1 MPGSRPDRTGLPG
14 RVRAKPCIS
23 IRAAFAA
30 LSLTGALTLT
40 GCVQGVISQG
50 PDFVDLIRRASPA
63 VVGVGDERGVVGTG
77 FRLIGTRLVVTA
89 AHVLQPTSPSPAV
102 FWEHRRWP
110 VRVLSR
116 DANSDLAILELPSD
130 APMPG
135 LPLVAPASAPPTGAW
150 IVVLGRPFGTQT
162 TATVGIVSATPGTI
176 AAGSQLMER
185 LQINAAVNPGNSGGP
200 VVNVRGEV
208 VAVASALLPA
218 GQGLAFAVPAAAV
231 TALLGRASSR

>member
-1 MPGSRPDRTGLPG
+1 M
-14 RVRAKPCIS
+14 A
-23 IRAAFAA
+23 
-30 LSLTGALTLT
+30 LTGALTLA
-40 GCVQGVISQG
+40 GCIQGAISQG

-77 FRLIGTRLVVTA
+77 FRLIDTRLVVTA
-89 AHVLQPTSPSPAV
+89 AHLLQPASAGTAV

-110 VRVLSR
+110 VRVLRS

-135 LPLVAPASAPPTGAW
+135 LPLVAPASAPATGAW

-176 AAGSQLMER
+176 AAAPQLMER
-185 LQINAAVNPGNSGGP
+185 IQINAAVNPGNSGGP

-231 TALLGRASSR
+231 TALLAPASSR